1 MLTVAEAAEEVGISR
16 GGIWKAIKSGR
27 ISATKN
33 NSGQI
38 VIDPAELYRVYRPV
52 NKPSPLHEQQSST
65 ETTGKQPEVDELTA
79 RLELTNKL
87 LARAESEVDD
97 LRRRLD
103 DESSERRKLM
113 LLLTHQPPEQPQS
126 IEPSQPV
133 KSRLFE
139 KLFGKRNY

>member
-27 ISATKN
+27 LSATKS

-52 NKPSPLHEQQSST
+52 DDHSQLYKQQSST
-65 ETTGKQPEVDELTA
+65 ESTSKQREVDELTA

-87 LARAESEVDD
+87 LARAENEVDD

-103 DESSERRKLM
+103 DEAAERRKLT
-113 LLLTHQPPEQPQS
+113 LLLTHQPEPPKAEQPT
-126 IEPSQPV
+126 P
-133 KSRLFE
+133 SRLYD
-139 KLFGKRNY
+139 KLFGRRSAK

>member
-16 GGIWKAIKSGR
+16 GGIWKAIKTGR
-27 ISATKN
+27 LSATKN

-52 NKPSPLHEQQSST
+52 DKLSPLNEQQSST
-65 ETTGKQPEVDELTA
+65 ESTCKQHEVDELTA

-87 LARAESEVDD
+87 LARAENEVDD

-103 DESSERRKLM
+103 DEAAERRKLT
-113 LLLTHQPPEQPQS
+113 LLLTHQETPKAEQPTR
-126 IEPSQPV
+126 
-133 KSRLFE
+133 SRLYE
-139 KLFGKRNY
+139 KLFGRNNDETDG

>member
-1 MLTVAEAAEEVGISR
+1 MLTVAKAAEEVGISR

-27 ISATKN
+27 LSATKN

-52 NKPSPLHEQQSST
+52 DDHSPLHEQQSST
-65 ETTGKQPEVDELTA
+65 EFTSKQREVDELTA

-87 LARAESEVDD
+87 LARAENEVDD

-103 DESSERRKLM
+103 DEAAERRKLT
-113 LLLTHQPPEQPQS
+113 LLLTHQP
-126 IEPSQPV
+126 EPPKAEPPARS
-133 KSRLFE
+133 LLYE
-139 KLFGKRNY
+139 KLFGRK